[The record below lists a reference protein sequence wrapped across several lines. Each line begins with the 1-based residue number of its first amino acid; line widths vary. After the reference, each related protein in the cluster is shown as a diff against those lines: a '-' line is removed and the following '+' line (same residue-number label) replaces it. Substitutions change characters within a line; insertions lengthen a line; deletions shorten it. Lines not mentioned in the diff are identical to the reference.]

1 MSIANLI
8 CKSTMGM
15 YKWAQKS
22 KKIKEFLGGVMNQYL
37 FRFARGIELR
47 NVLALMSA
55 SIFTVSLQ
63 AAQLEEVVVTAQK
76 RAQSENDIGI
86 SMTTWTG
93 DEIRDMGVVSAEDM
107 GLNTPGLTVNE
118 AASTGI
124 PVYTIRGVGFQD
136 YSAGASSTCLLY
148 TSPSPR
154 DS

>member
-1 MSIANLI
+1 
-8 CKSTMGM
+8 
-15 YKWAQKS
+15 
-22 KKIKEFLGGVMNQYL
+22 MNQYL

-47 NVLALMSA
+47 NVLALLSA

-124 PVYTIRGVGFQD
+124 PVYTFEG
-136 YSAGASSTCLLY
+136 
-148 TSPSPR
+148 
-154 DS
+154 